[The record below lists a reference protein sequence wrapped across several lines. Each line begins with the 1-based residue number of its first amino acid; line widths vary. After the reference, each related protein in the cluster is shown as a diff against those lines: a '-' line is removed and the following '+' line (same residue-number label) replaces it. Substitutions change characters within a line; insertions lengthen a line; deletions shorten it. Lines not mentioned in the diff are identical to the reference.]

1 MTLPSLFASHGGFGL
16 NLNVFETNIVNLAI
30 VIFGLYKFLPNFLGG
45 ILERRRA
52 IILADL
58 KDAEDRLATATS
70 ALAQA
75 QTDLADAQLKAEQIR
90 ADGKA
95 RAEAIRLDSEK
106 RTVEEWPVSSRVP
119 LPISTL
125 RPHASVPSCA
135 AKLPASPL
143 RKPWPACPASSV
155 TTPRLSWSISPSKPW
170 GMPDAPA
177 QHHHHPLRRSL
188 PAGG

>member
-58 KDAEDRLATATS
+58 KDAEERLATATS
-70 ALAQA
+70 SLAQA
-75 QTDLADAQLKAEQIR
+75 QKDLADAQQKAEQIR

-95 RAEAIRLDSEK
+95 RAEAIRLESEK
-106 RTVEEWPVSSRVP
+106 RTVEEMARVKQGAAADLSAEASRVSNLLRQEAAQLAIEKALAS
-119 LPISTL
+119 LPGKL
-125 RPHASVPSCA
+125 DADA
-135 AKLPASPL
+135 QAKL
-143 RKPWPACPASSV
+143 V
-155 TTPRLSWSISPSKPW
+155 NQSIKTL
-170 GMPDAPA
+170 GNV
-177 QHHHHPLRRSL
+177 
-188 PAGG
+188 

>member
-58 KDAEDRLATATS
+58 KDAEERLATATS
-70 ALAQA
+70 SLAQA
-75 QTDLADAQLKAEQIR
+75 QKDLADAQQKAEQIR

-95 RAEAIRLDSEK
+95 RAEAIRLESEK
-106 RTVEEWPVSSRVP
+106 RTVDEMARVKQGAAADLSAEASRVSNMLRREAAQLAIQKALAS
-119 LPISTL
+119 LPGKL
-125 RPHASVPSCA
+125 DADA
-135 AKLPASPL
+135 QAKL
-143 RKPWPACPASSV
+143 V
-155 TTPRLSWSISPSKPW
+155 NQSIKTL
-170 GMPDAPA
+170 GNV
-177 QHHHHPLRRSL
+177 
-188 PAGG
+188 

>member
-16 NLNVFETNIVNLAI
+16 NLNVFETNVINLAI

-58 KDAEDRLATATS
+58 KDAEERLATATS
-70 ALAQA
+70 SLSQA
-75 QTDLADAQLKAEQIR
+75 QRDLADAQQKAEQIR

-106 RTVEEWPVSSRVP
+106 RTVEEMARVKQGAAADLSAEASRVSNLLRREAAQLAIEKALAS
-119 LPISTL
+119 LPGKL
-125 RPHASVPSCA
+125 DADA
-135 AKLPASPL
+135 QAKL
-143 RKPWPACPASSV
+143 V
-155 TTPRLSWSISPSKPW
+155 NQSIKTL
-170 GMPDAPA
+170 GNV
-177 QHHHHPLRRSL
+177 
-188 PAGG
+188 